1 MTSLAF
7 PSSERGSSFLIIL
20 LAVALFAALTYAIA
34 KSSNGA
40 KNLSQEQVR
49 LLASEIID
57 SGSRFSETISR
68 LKLAGVAES
77 DISFEYNGNYVNAAC
92 TTSEC
97 KVFDFD
103 GGGLEWDTAP
113 TGSTGGDDWIFTS
126 GVAIQDVGTTLPD
139 LLAILPGVNE
149 DVCHRINVLIDIEAE
164 TDTAPISGFGIA
176 ANGFTGSYSSGIPT
190 LISSAKTNGKR
201 SGCAL
206 VASMAS
212 DMLASS
218 PLSQPRIYYQVLI
231 AR

>member
-1 MTSLAF
+1 MTSFA
-7 PSSERGSSFLIIL
+7 PSPSERGSSFIIIL
-20 LAVALFAALTYAIA
+20 IAVALFAALTYAISR
-34 KSSNGA
+34 SSSGA

-57 SGSRFSETISR
+57 SGNRFSETISR
-68 LKLAGVAES
+68 LKLAGIPES

-92 TTSEC
+92 TTNDC

-126 GVAIQDVGTTLPD
+126 GIAIEDIGTTNTD
-139 LLAILPGVNE
+139 LVAILPGVNE

-164 TDTAPISGFGIA
+164 TDTAPISGSGITA
-176 ANGFTGSYSSGIPT
+176 DGFTGSYSSGIPT

-218 PLSQPRIYYQVLI
+218 PLSQPRVYYQVLI